1 MASLTLKFAV
11 VGPIA
16 PKDFSTEAKAE
27 AALAAAYTTITDA
40 ASTSSLVAS
49 EPVIILGNVFLVLT
63 YYA

>member
-1 MASLTLKFAV
+1 MANLTLKFAV
-11 VGPIA
+11 VGQIA
-16 PKDFSTEAKAE
+16 PKDFSTEATAE
-27 AALAAAYTTITDA
+27 TALAAAYTTITDA

>member
-1 MASLTLKFAV
+1 MANLTLKFAV

-16 PKDFSTEAKAE
+16 PKDFSTEATAE
-27 AALAAAYTTITDA
+27 TALAAAYTTITDA